1 MNERDR
7 NSGLLL
13 GFDIGGTKCAVIVGS
28 SDGGKP
34 VVLAREAF
42 ATEQGP
48 DATLSRLCALAHSM
62 LASQG
67 AGKVRGIGIS
77 CGGPLDSATGRVLSP
92 PNLPGWDDVAVAAF
106 FAEAFQVP
114 ARLENDANACALAEW
129 MWGAGTGTRNM
140 VFLTFGTGMG
150 AGLILNG
157 NLYRGANDLAGEIGH
172 SRIAEDGPACYG
184 KRGSFEG
191 LCSGAGIAKMASEHP
206 GLPIDAVGI
215 FRAAVDGDERAAR
228 IVSRVADSLGTGI
241 ALLIDILNPE
251 AVVIGSIFARQESL
265 LRPGMEAAIRRE
277 ALPGAAR
284 VCRILPSRLGD
295 TVGDFAALAIASQ
308 SCDSTSLNKKS

>member
-1 MNERDR
+1 MNDGNPKIVE
-7 NSGLLL
+7 GGEVLL
-13 GFDIGGTKCAVIVGS
+13 GFDIGGTKCAVIIGS

-42 ATEQGP
+42 ATEPGP
-48 DATLSRLCALAHSM
+48 EATLSRLCALAHSM

-67 AGKVRGIGIS
+67 AGNVRGIGIS
-77 CGGPLDSATGRVLSP
+77 CGGPLDSTTGRVLSP
-92 PNLPGWDDVAVAAF
+92 PNLPGWDDVPVAAIL
-106 FAEAFQVP
+106 AEAFQVP

-157 NLYRGANDLAGEIGH
+157 SLYHGVNDLAGEIGH
-172 SRIAEDGPACYG
+172 SRIAEDGPDCYG

-206 GLPIDAVGI
+206 GLPTDAVGI
-215 FRAAVDGDERAAR
+215 FQAAAAGDDRAVQ
-228 IVSRVADSLGTGI
+228 IVSRVADSLGRGI

-251 AVVIGSIFARQESL
+251 AIVLGSIFARQESL
-265 LRPGMEAAIRRE
+265 LRPGMEATIARE

-284 VCRILPSRLGD
+284 VCRILPSGLGD

-308 SCDSTSLNKKS
+308 AAIQQA